1 MRTRVVIVLEE
12 ILEDALEMSFADD
25 DNMSQAFPA
34 DGSDQ
39 PFGVRILPRRA
50 RRNGLFFDPEG
61 RHALG
66 ELRTLDAIAIA
77 EQVFLA
83 AFRKGTR

>member
-1 MRTRVVIVLEE
+1 
-12 ILEDALEMSFADD
+12 MSFADD